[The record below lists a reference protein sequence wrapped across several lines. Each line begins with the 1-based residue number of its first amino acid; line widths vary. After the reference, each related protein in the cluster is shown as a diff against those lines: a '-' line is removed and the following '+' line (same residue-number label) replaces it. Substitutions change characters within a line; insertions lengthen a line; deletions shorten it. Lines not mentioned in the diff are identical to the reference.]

1 MMKMK
6 IAAKFLKKEGYLHLL
21 FDESLAKSGKGAKSE
36 EKKAKD
42 KGQKAMLTAWLF
54 CLLPLVFCLFCQ
66 ITLSAQ
72 HEEANASG
80 LALNTKPMLRI

>member
-6 IAAKFLKKEGYLHLL
+6 FAAKFLKKEGYLHLL

-36 EKKAKD
+36 EKKAN
-42 KGQKAMLTAWLF
+42 
-54 CLLPLVFCLFCQ
+54 Q

-72 HEEANASG
+72 QEEANASG